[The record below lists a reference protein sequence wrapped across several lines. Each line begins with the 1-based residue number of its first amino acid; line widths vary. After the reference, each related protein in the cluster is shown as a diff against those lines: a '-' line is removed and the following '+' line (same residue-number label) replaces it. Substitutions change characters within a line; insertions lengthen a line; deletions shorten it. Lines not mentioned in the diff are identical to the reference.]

1 MAIIRDKN
9 KAAALALLLSMFSTA
24 AQADCLG
31 MKVHAHRG
39 AGNAPENSLSALRN
53 TYFGTW
59 DGVETDLQLLG
70 DGSWVVHHDLLTG
83 RVVDTGAPR
92 TVKQLTA
99 DDWRAASMKNR
110 GVVTAETPP
119 FVSDIADLA
128 TAFPAKTLNAEIKDV
143 MSSCAPITALVGQ
156 LRANIKHGNWF
167 LTSGVPNNLACARCA
182 DPQGYLGLLVFDA
195 RNAQAAGAN
204 RVSRYIAKNARPPK
218 LDKPWLQRVQQQ
230 IGMPVGRARRCAQP
244 GRQSDFADADA
255 ASLNMPVFVYAV
267 DGDSA
272 LAASLLRAQQRS
284 HRWPSGVILDGNPET
299 FCAMMKN

>member
-1 MAIIRDKN
+1 MFCRESNMVIIRKKN
-9 KAAALALLLSMFSTA
+9 RAAALALLLCMTSTVV
-24 AQADCLG
+24 QADCLG

-110 GVVTAETPP
+110 GVLTPETPP

-143 MSSCAPITALVGQ
+143 LPSCAPINTLVAQ
-156 LRANIKHGNWF
+156 LRGGIKHGN
-167 LTSGVPNNLACARCA
+167 
-182 DPQGYLGLLVFDA
+182 
-195 RNAQAAGAN
+195 
-204 RVSRYIAKNARPPK
+204 
-218 LDKPWLQRVQQQ
+218 
-230 IGMPVGRARRCAQP
+230 
-244 GRQSDFADADA
+244 
-255 ASLNMPVFVYAV
+255 
-267 DGDSA
+267 
-272 LAASLLRAQQRS
+272 
-284 HRWPSGVILDGNPET
+284 
-299 FCAMMKN
+299 

>member
-1 MAIIRDKN
+1 MVITRNKN
-9 KAAALALLLSMFSTA
+9 KAAALALLLCMTGTA
-24 AQADCLG
+24 ARADCLG

-70 DGSWVVHHDLLTG
+70 DGNWVVHHDLLTG
-83 RVVDTGAPR
+83 RVVDTGSPR
-92 TVKQLTA
+92 TVKQLRA
-99 DDWRAASMKNR
+99 DDWRAASMKQH
-110 GVVTAETPP
+110 GVVTPETPP

-128 TAFPAKTLNAEIKDV
+128 TAFPGKTLNAEIKDV
-143 MSSCAPITALVGQ
+143 VPSCAPIGALVAQ
-156 LRANIKHGNWF
+156 LRTGIKHGNWF
-167 LTSGVPNNLACARCA
+167 LTSGVPNNLACARRA

-195 RNAQAAGAN
+195 RHAQAAAGAN
-204 RVSRYIAKNARPPK
+204 RVSRFIAKNARAAK
-218 LDKPWLQRVQQQ
+218 LDKPWLQRVQKQ
-230 IGMPVGRARRCAQP
+230 IGMPVGVHVDARSLDANP
-244 GRQSDFADADA
+244 ALLADA

-284 HRWPSGVILDGNPET
+284 HRLPSGVILDGNPET
-299 FCAMMKN
+299 FCSMMR

>member
-1 MAIIRDKN
+1 MVIIRKKN
-9 KAAALALLLSMFSTA
+9 KAAALALLLCMTSTVV
-24 AQADCLG
+24 QADCLG

-110 GVVTAETPP
+110 GVLTPETPP

-143 MSSCAPITALVGQ
+143 LPSCAPINTLVAQ
-156 LRANIKHGNWF
+156 LRGGIKHGNWF
-167 LTSGVPNNLACARCA
+167 LTSGVPNNLACARRA

-230 IGMPVGRARRCAQP
+230 IGMPVGVHVDARSLDANP
-244 GRQSDFADADA
+244 NLLADA
-255 ASLNMPVFVYAV
+255 AGMNMPVFVYAV

-284 HRWPSGVILDGNPET
+284 HRLPSGVILDGNPET
-299 FCAMMKN
+299 FCAMMK